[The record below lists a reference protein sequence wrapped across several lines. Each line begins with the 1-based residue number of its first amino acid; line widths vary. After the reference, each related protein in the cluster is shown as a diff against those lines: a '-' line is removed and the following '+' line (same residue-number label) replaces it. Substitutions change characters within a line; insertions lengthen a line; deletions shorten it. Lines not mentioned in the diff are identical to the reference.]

1 MGGVYPTFRRASSPN
16 IMAYSVRSRSIF
28 PIGRFHLA
36 GTVMVCLGLSGCVNP
51 PPGKPPASASE
62 NELSTMARQLRPTDA
77 DSRPAGWSS
86 KANDVERDLGVAA
99 P

>member
-1 MGGVYPTFRRASSPN
+1 
-16 IMAYSVRSRSIF
+16 MACSVRSRSIF
-28 PIGRFHLA
+28 RICRFHLA
-36 GTVMVCLGLSGCVNP
+36 GVVVACLGLSGCVTP
-51 PPGKPPASASE
+51 PPEKTPANASQ
-62 NELSTMARQLRPTDA
+62 NDLSTMARQLRPTDT